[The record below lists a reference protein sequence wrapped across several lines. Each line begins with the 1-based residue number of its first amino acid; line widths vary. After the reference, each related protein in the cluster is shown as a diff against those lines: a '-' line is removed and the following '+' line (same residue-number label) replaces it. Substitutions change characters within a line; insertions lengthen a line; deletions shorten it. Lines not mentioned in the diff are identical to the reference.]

1 MDLNDD
7 NSRLIWW
14 LLVGTRG
21 GKTRSRI
28 ITLIKDEPK
37 NIHQLSLEM
46 NVNYR
51 TIEHHI
57 KIMLDN
63 KIITFIGDGYG
74 RSYVLSNYYRSNY
87 SMIDEILRNYYNF
100 DK

>member
-1 MDLNDD
+1 MDLNNDS
-7 NSRLIWW
+7 SRLIWW

-21 GKTRSRI
+21 GKTRSKI
-28 ITLIKDEPK
+28 IELIKDEPK
-37 NIHQLSLEM
+37 NINKISNEM

-63 KIITFIGDGYG
+63 KVIMPIGDGYG
-74 RSYVLSNYYRSNY
+74 KSYVLSQYYRSNY
-87 SMIDEILRNYYNF
+87 FLIEEILKKYY
-100 DK
+100 D